1 MVTDLLDGDLAN
13 GNTGTLG
20 DNLVTYLKDNAIDA
34 TGFHIQTGLQFNVLF
49 LDTFLFYRHT
59 FAKDVVPEQDHFGSL
74 NLRIGY
80 GL

>member
-1 MVTDLLDGDLAN
+1 NLLGESNLLGGDLS
-13 GNTGTLG
+13 
-20 DNLVTYLKDNAIDA
+20 NLDKNLKDFLTDKNNYISSS
-34 TGFHIQTGLQFNVLF
+34 GIHIQTGLQLNILF

-59 FAKDVVPEQDHFGSL
+59 FAENVVPGQDHFGSL